1 MSTKNTDSHIALV
14 NEQDEITG
22 YLDKL
27 KVHQDGIL
35 HRAFSVV
42 VVNQEGQW
50 LMHRR
55 ALDKYHSGGAWT
67 NTCCSH
73 LKLGESMVDAAR
85 NRLSSEM
92 GISAD
97 PEFVESFHYR
107 ATFDNGLVENEIDHI
122 FIAIWDGSPKPD
134 PEEVMDWKWC
144 LPEEIEKE
152 LASRGEVFTPW
163 FPLVFNLLKPRLSY
177 HS

>member
-1 MSTKNTDSHIALV
+1 MSTNNTDSLIALV
-14 NEQDEITG
+14 NQQDEITG
-22 YLDKL
+22 YQEKL

-42 VVNQEGQW
+42 VINREGQW

-73 LKLGESMVDAAR
+73 LKSGESMLDAAQ

-92 GISAD
+92 GISAH
-97 PEFVESFHYR
+97 PEFVESFHYK
-107 ATFDNGLVENEIDHI
+107 ATFDNGLIENEIDHI
-122 FIAIWDGSPKPD
+122 FIAYWDGSPKPD

-144 LPEEIEKE
+144 HPEEIEKE